1 MIPIFFSIRS
11 ESPHNDPTLHQRT
24 FLGTHNGTGNFLDTS
39 RNKSMTFKINCTFI
53 SSYSLF
59 MQGDCN

>member
-1 MIPIFFSIRS
+1 MIQHYIS
-11 ESPHNDPTLHQRT
+11 ER
-24 FLGTHNGTGNFLDTS
+24 FLGRTMVLVIFLDTN